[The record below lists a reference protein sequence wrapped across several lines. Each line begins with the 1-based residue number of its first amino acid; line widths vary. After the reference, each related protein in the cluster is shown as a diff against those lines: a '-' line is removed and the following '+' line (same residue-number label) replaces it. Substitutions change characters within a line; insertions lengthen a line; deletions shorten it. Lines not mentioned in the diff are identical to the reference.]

1 MRDSDFTISVIITT
15 FNRRDLVE
23 RAVRS
28 VLAQS
33 HPADDI
39 VIIDDGSTD
48 CTEDVVRPYASK
60 VRYIWKE
67 NRGIST
73 ARNLGIQETSESW
86 VTFLDVDD
94 EWHPAKLGK
103 QVSALKENPEYRVC
117 YTNEIWIRRGRRV
130 NPKKIHQKF
139 GGHIFEHCLPLC
151 IISPSSVIIHRDV
164 FGRFGLFD
172 PALPACE
179 DYDMWLRICA
189 FLPILYLEEPLIT
202 KYGGHEDQLSRK
214 YWGMDRFR
222 IYALEKIVENPQLEI
237 PKRTAAIRMLLDK
250 IDVYLAGARK
260 RSRQE
265 EVAVYQSKRDT
276 YSALLD
282 SSG

>member
-1 MRDSDFTISVIITT
+1 MASDSTISVIITT
-15 FNRRDLVE
+15 FNRYDLVE

-33 HPADDI
+33 RPADDI

-48 CTEDVVRPYASK
+48 GTEDVVRAYDSK

-67 NRGIST
+67 NQGIST
-73 ARNLGIQETSESW
+73 ARNLGIRETSGSW
-86 VTFLDVDD
+86 ITFLDVDD
-94 EWHPAKLGK
+94 EWHPAKLEK
-103 QVSALKENPEYRVC
+103 QVSALKENPEHRIC

-130 NPKKIHQKF
+130 NPKKTHKKF

-164 FGRFGLFD
+164 FDRFGLFD
-172 PALPACE
+172 AALPACE

-189 FLPILYLEEPLIT
+189 FLPVLYLEEPLIT

-222 IYALEKIVENPQLEI
+222 IYALEKIIENPQLEI
-237 PKRTAAIRMLLDK
+237 PRRTAAIRMLLDK
-250 IDVYLAGARK
+250 IDVYLAGAQK
-260 RSRQE
+260 RSKKE
-265 EVAVYQSKRDT
+265 EVTVYQSKRDT

>member
-1 MRDSDFTISVIITT
+1 MTSNFTISVIITT
-15 FNRRDLVE
+15 FNRRNLVE

-33 HPADDI
+33 RPADDI
-39 VIIDDGSTD
+39 VIVDDGSTD
-48 CTEDVVRPYASK
+48 STEDVVRPYASQ

-67 NRGIST
+67 NQGIST
-73 ARNLGIQETSESW
+73 ARNLGIRETSGFW

-94 EWHPAKLGK
+94 EWHPAKLEK
-103 QVSALKENPEYRVC
+103 QVSALKENPEHRIC

-130 NPKKIHQKF
+130 NPKKIHQQF

-172 PALPACE
+172 PVLPACE

-189 FLPILYLEEPLIT
+189 FLPVLYLEEPLIT

-222 IYALEKIVENPQLEI
+222 IYALEKIIENPDMD
-237 PKRTAAIRMLLDK
+237 PTKKTAAIRMLLEK

-260 RSRQE
+260 RSKQE
-265 EVAVYQSKRDT
+265 EAAVYKNKRDT

-282 SSG
+282 SLE